1 MPEVC
6 KGRKTFATTMFDL
19 NTTHVVISGVMTK
32 KRIFGELELA
42 ILSLFK
48 SHEELTVK
56 EVLKMLGEDDK
67 YTTIMTVMSRLVE
80 KKELKRERIGLQYR
94 YSINASKKSAPS
106 GLLERLKQKI
116 FGGKSASM
124 ISYLI
129 ESGDDITE
137 DELAEMEKLIQEMK
151 RTRK

>member
-1 MPEVC
+1 
-6 KGRKTFATTMFDL
+6 
-19 NTTHVVISGVMTK
+19 MTK
-32 KRIFGELELA
+32 KRIFGELEFA

-80 KKELKRERIGLQYR
+80 KKELKRERIGLQYH
-94 YSINASKKSAPS
+94 YSMNPSKKSAPS
-106 GLLERLKQKI
+106 SLLERLKQKI